1 MYVALN
7 GNVRVNHNNPEA
19 ALSRNWTEWN
29 IDLQAFADQGV
40 NLSNVNSITL
50 GFSSVTGGT
59 GMVLFDDIRLYP
71 PAPTAPPEVPEG
83 LIGHWNL
90 DEGSGATADD
100 SSGNGHNGTI
110 EGAPTWVSPGWDG
123 VGSCMQFGGDSDR
136 ITIEPFDL
144 AGSGITLAAWVN
156 VIAFQ
161 DDARIISKSEGSGTA
176 DHYWAMILSGTD
188 ENNLQ
193 FRLRTDIGS
202 TSRHSAPDM
211 EDLQLNEWTHIAV
224 TWDNSDPV
232 MRFYKNGQ
240 EIFSQDKAGSA
251 VGTNPDIKIAIGNQS
266 ASVPGDGKIRPFGG
280 LIDEVQVYDRGLSP
294 EGILELAG
302 Q

>member
-1 MYVALN
+1 
-7 GNVRVNHNNPEA
+7 
-19 ALSRNWTEWN
+19 
-29 IDLQAFADQGV
+29 
-40 NLSNVNSITL
+40 
-50 GFSSVTGGT
+50 
-59 GMVLFDDIRLYP
+59 
-71 PAPTAPPEVPEG
+71 
-83 LIGHWNL
+83 
-90 DEGSGATADD
+90 
-100 SSGNGHNGTI
+100 
-110 EGAPTWVSPGWDG
+110 
-123 VGSCMQFGGDSDR
+123 MQFGGDSDR

-144 AGSGITLAAWVN
+144 NGSGITLAAWVN

-202 TSRHSAPDM
+202 TSRHSAPDT

-224 TWDNSDPV
+224 TWDTGDPV

-240 EIFSQDKAGSA
+240 EIFSQDKEGSA

-266 ASVPGDGKIRPFGG
+266 ASVPGDGQIRPFGG
-280 LIDEVQVYDRGLSP
+280 LIDEVQIFDRGLSP
-294 EGILELAG
+294 EWILELSG